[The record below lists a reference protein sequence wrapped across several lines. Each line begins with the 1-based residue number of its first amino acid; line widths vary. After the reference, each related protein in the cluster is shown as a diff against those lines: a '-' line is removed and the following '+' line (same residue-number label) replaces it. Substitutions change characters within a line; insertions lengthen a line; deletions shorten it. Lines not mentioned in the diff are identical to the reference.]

1 MALFEIQ
8 IGREFDL
15 KIKNYLKKHG
25 VKVVIIVMLA
35 SIIVL
40 AGAAS
45 RDGQAGLIKDAQG
58 SLSAPARSAATAII
72 GWMEGIYGYL
82 YEYEMLVEDNNALRA
97 ELAEAQ
103 EMAREYE
110 ELKAE
115 NDRLYTLL
123 ELKEKRSDFT
133 LESSKIV
140 SWDTSNYTSA
150 FTIGKGTNSGI
161 ELGDCVITE
170 YGALVGQVCEIG
182 TTWATIRTIIDVNMD
197 VGAFVGS
204 NNYAGV
210 ITGEFSLMKQGLT
223 RMGYLAGGAQIFT
236 GDEVL
241 TSGRGGAFPAGLLIG
256 TVTTVMTEAGGQNTY
271 GVVEPACDV
280 DGLSQVFIV
289 TDYEIVE

>member
-1 MALFEIQ
+1 MALLKYR

-15 KIKNYLKKHG
+15 KINNYLKKHG
-25 VKVVIIVMLA
+25 VKVVILIMLA

-45 RDGQAGLIKDAQG
+45 RDGQAGLVKDAQG
-58 SLSAPARSAATAII
+58 SLSAPARSAATAIT

-97 ELAEAQ
+97 ELADAQ
-103 EMAREYE
+103 AMAREYE

-115 NDRLYTLL
+115 NDRLYALL
-123 ELKEKRSDFT
+123 ELKEKRSEFT

>member
-1 MALFEIQ
+1 M
-8 IGREFDL
+8 

-25 VKVVIIVMLA
+25 VKVAVIVVIA
-35 SIIVL
+35 AIFVL
-40 AGAAS
+40 AGSAS
-45 RDGQAGLIKDAQG
+45 RDGEAGFVEDTQG
-58 SLSAPARSAATAII
+58 SLAAPARTAATAIS

-82 YEYEMLVEDNNALRA
+82 YEYDMLVEENNSLRG

-115 NDRLYTLL
+115 NDRLYALL
-123 ELKEKRSDFT
+123 ELKEKRADFQ
-133 LESSKIV
+133 LESCKIV

-150 FTIGKGTNSGI
+150 FTIGKGSDSGI

-170 YGALVGQVCEIG
+170 YGALVGQVCELG
-182 TTWATIRTIIDVNMD
+182 SNWATVRTIIDVNMD

-210 ITGEFSLMKQGLT
+210 ISGEFTLMKQGLT
-223 RMGYLAGGAQIFT
+223 RVTYLAGGAQIFND
-236 GDEVL
+236 DEVL
-241 TSGRGGAFPAGLLIG
+241 TSGKGGAFPSGLLIG
-256 TVTTVMTEAGGQNTY
+256 TVTTVLTEAGGQSTY
-271 GVVEPACDV
+271 GVIDPACDV
-280 DGLSQVFIV
+280 DALSQVFIV